1 MKTNVILTKE
11 RFFLT
16 KECILEDVSERDINA
31 RSTITKKNN
40 VILDII
46 FFRSRSDEICAL
58 EILWIQIANYKI
70 SQKTH
75 NTKSSP

>member
-31 RSTITKKNN
+31 RSKITTKK
-40 VILDII
+40 
-46 FFRSRSDEICAL
+46 
-58 EILWIQIANYKI
+58 
-70 SQKTH
+70 TM
-75 NTKSSP
+75 